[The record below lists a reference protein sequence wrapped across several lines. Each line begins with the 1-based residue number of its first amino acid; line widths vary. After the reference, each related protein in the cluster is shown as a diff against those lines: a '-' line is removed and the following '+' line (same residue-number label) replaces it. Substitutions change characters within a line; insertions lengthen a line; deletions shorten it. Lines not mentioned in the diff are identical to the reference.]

1 MALAVYPLAI
11 PKIAGPGA
19 MLAVVLVT
27 DDDRFNLAGQADA
40 PSASS
45 RWCWSIPFLILL
57 AAAPISRVIGTAGV
71 SVISRVMGML
81 LAALAVTLVL
91 SALGDWLGLPKL

>member
-19 MLAVVLVT
+19 MLAVVLLT
-27 DDDRFNLAGQADA
+27 DDERYNLPGQMMTVSLLALVLVMT
-40 PSASS
+40 
-45 RWCWSIPFLILL
+45 FLILL
-57 AAAPISRVIGTAGV
+57 AAGPISRWIGTAGV

-91 SALGDWLGLPKL
+91 GALGEWLSLPKL